1 MKIHEVQRNTK
12 LKRSR
17 LIGRGGKRGKTSG
30 KGTKGQKARSGRK
43 MYPEIRDIIKKLPKL
58 RGHGKNYN
66 TSVKLPAKVVSL
78 STIESNFKAGEI
90 VSAGTLFEKGLI
102 RKVAGK
108 FPQVKIVAGELT
120 KKVVFT
126 GVSMSDSV
134 KKAVEAISGA
144 KK

>member
-1 MKIHEVQRNTK
+1 MKIHEVKRNTK

-30 KGTKGQKARSGRK
+30 KGTKGQKARAGRK
-43 MYPEIRDIIKKLPKL
+43 LYPELRDIIKKIPKL

-66 TSVKLPAKVVSL
+66 TSVKLPAKVISL
-78 STIESNFKAGEI
+78 SIIESNYKDGEI

-108 FPQVKIVAGELT
+108 FPKVKIVAGEL
-120 KKVVFT
+120 KNKVVFT
-126 GVSMSDSV
+126 GVSMSESV
-134 KKAVEAISGA
+134 KKAVEVVSE
-144 KK
+144 KKK

>member
-1 MKIHEVQRNTK
+1 MKIHEVKRNTK

-43 MYPEIRDIIKKLPKL
+43 MYPEIRDIIKKIPKL

-78 STIESNFKAGEI
+78 SVIEANYKAGEI
-90 VSAGTLFEKGLI
+90 VSAGTLFAKGLI
-102 RKVAGK
+102 RKVSGK
-108 FPQVKIVAGELT
+108 CPSVKIVAGELT
-120 KKVVFT
+120 KKVSFV
-126 GVSMSDSV
+126 GISMSDSA
-134 KKAVEAISGA
+134 KKVIEAVSGA